1 MKGGSCLQSTAKTP
15 SPAAS
20 LPPSPAT
27 PRINLRRIL
36 DAPRNIRHIG
46 SVRIMK
52 ETGRPLAPRT
62 NARPHGQR
70 SSTVLT
76 RHLLALVAAAGLAST
91 ALAQNTPA
99 PAPTAPAAAQPTT
112 PSVLK
117 PGDKA
122 PAIAVANW
130 VKGEPITGFEKDKV
144 YVVEFWATWCQPCR
158 VSIPHLSSL
167 QEEYKDKGVT
177 IIGVTSKDPRNSLDQ
192 VNAMVKDFG
201 DKMNYHVAFDD
212 GRKTNDA
219 YMKAAK
225 QNGIPT
231 AFIVDREGK
240 LAWIGHPM
248 AMDKVLG
255 AVVAGKW
262 NDAERQKLADAEKA
276 EAQLGSQLGEAFQS
290 GDADKIIA
298 ASNKAIELKGDD
310 AGLMN
315 EIAWNLV
322 DPAGPFAAK
331 VKAEPKLA
339 DLALQAAQKA
349 DAATGSK
356 DPAVLDTLA
365 RAYFVKGDKAK
376 AVELQ
381 TKAVSLA
388 PADMK
393 ADLQASLEE
402 YQK

>member
-1 MKGGSCLQSTAKTP
+1 VLA
-15 SPAAS
+15 
-20 LPPSPAT
+20 
-27 PRINLRRIL
+27 
-36 DAPRNIRHIG
+36 RN
-46 SVRIMK
+46 
-52 ETGRPLAPRT
+52 
-62 NARPHGQR
+62 
-70 SSTVLT
+70 
-76 RHLLALVAAAGLAST
+76 LLALVAAAGLAST
-91 ALAQNTPA
+91 ALAQSTPTPA
-99 PAPTAPAAAQPTT
+99 PTPPAASQPAAA

-122 PAIAVANW
+122 PAIAIANW

-144 YVVEFWATWCQPCR
+144 YVVEFWATWCPPCR
-158 VSIPHLSSL
+158 TSIPHLSSL
-167 QEEYKDKGVT
+167 QQEYKDKGVT
-177 IIGVTSKDPRNSLDQ
+177 IIGVTSKDPNNSLEQ

-201 DKMNYHVAFDD
+201 DRMNYHVAFDE

-298 ASNKAIELKGDD
+298 ASTKAIELKGDD
-310 AGLMN
+310 AALMN

-322 DPAGPFAAK
+322 DPTGPFAAK

-349 DAATGSK
+349 DAATKSK

-376 AVELQ
+376 ALETQ

-393 ADLQASLEE
+393 ADLETSLEE
-402 YQK
+402 YKK

>member
-1 MKGGSCLQSTAKTP
+1 
-15 SPAAS
+15 
-20 LPPSPAT
+20 
-27 PRINLRRIL
+27 
-36 DAPRNIRHIG
+36 
-46 SVRIMK
+46 
-52 ETGRPLAPRT
+52 
-62 NARPHGQR
+62 
-70 SSTVLT
+70 VLT

-91 ALAQNTPA
+91 TLAQNTPA
-99 PAPTAPAAAQPTT
+99 TAPTAPAASQPTT
-112 PSVLK
+112 PAAAPSVLK

-144 YVVEFWATWCQPCR
+144 YVVEFWATWCGPCR
-158 VSIPHLSSL
+158 TSIPHLSSL

-248 AMDKVLG
+248 AMDKVLA
-255 AVVAGKW
+255 AVVEGKW

-322 DPAGPFAAK
+322 DPTGPFAAK

-339 DLALQAAQKA
+339 DLALKAAQKA
-349 DAATGSK
+349 DTATGSK

-393 ADLQASLEE
+393 TDLQASLEE

>member
-1 MKGGSCLQSTAKTP
+1 MLA
-15 SPAAS
+15 
-20 LPPSPAT
+20 
-27 PRINLRRIL
+27 
-36 DAPRNIRHIG
+36 RN
-46 SVRIMK
+46 
-52 ETGRPLAPRT
+52 
-62 NARPHGQR
+62 
-70 SSTVLT
+70 
-76 RHLLALVAAAGLAST
+76 LLALVAAAGLAST
-91 ALAQNTPA
+91 ALAQSTPTPA
-99 PAPTAPAAAQPTT
+99 PTPPAASQPAAA

-122 PAIAVANW
+122 PAIAIANW

-144 YVVEFWATWCQPCR
+144 YVVEFWATWCPPCR
-158 VSIPHLSSL
+158 TSIPHLSSL
-167 QEEYKDKGVT
+167 QQEYKDKGVT
-177 IIGVTSKDPRNSLDQ
+177 IIGVTSKDPNNSLEQ

-201 DKMNYHVAFDD
+201 DRMNYHVAFDE

-298 ASNKAIELKGDD
+298 ASTKAIELKGDD
-310 AGLMN
+310 AALMN

-322 DPAGPFAAK
+322 DPTGPFAAK

-349 DAATGSK
+349 DAATKSK

-376 AVELQ
+376 ALETQ

-393 ADLQASLEE
+393 ADLETSLEE
-402 YQK
+402 YKK

>member
-1 MKGGSCLQSTAKTP
+1 M
-15 SPAAS
+15 PAPK
-20 LPPSPAT
+20 L
-27 PRINLRRIL
+27 
-36 DAPRNIRHIG
+36 
-46 SVRIMK
+46 
-52 ETGRPLAPRT
+52 
-62 NARPHGQR
+62 
-70 SSTVLT
+70 LT
-76 RHLLALVAAAGLAST
+76 RNLIALVAAAGLASS

-112 PSVLK
+112 PAEAPSVLK

-130 VKGEPITGFEKDKV
+130 VKGEPLTGFEKDKV

-248 AMDKVLG
+248 AMDKVLA
-255 AVVAGKW
+255 AVVEGKW
-262 NDAERQKLADAEKA
+262 NDAERQKIADAEKA

-298 ASNKAIELKGDD
+298 ASNKAIELRGDD

-339 DLALQAAQKA
+339 DLALKAAQKA
-349 DAATGSK
+349 DAATDSK

-393 ADLQASLEE
+393 TDLQASLEE